1 MLRRTDLLAIRVE
14 MLGNSDARNQGR
26 NPQMSSRPWS
36 SGAPVQDA
44 NLGSIR
50 DGGLREPL
58 QGATV
63 VLLPGKGSQARQL
76 GDLCYGPADSVL
88 SVWGDTTAFA

>member
-1 MLRRTDLLAIRVE
+1 

-26 NPQMSSRPWS
+26 NPQMNSRLWS
-36 SGAPVQDA
+36 SGAQVQDA

-63 VLLPGKGSQARQL
+63 VLLPGKGSQARQR
-76 GDLCYGPADSVL
+76 GDLCYGPDDSGL
-88 SVWGDTTAFA
+88 SVWGDTTASA